1 MFTLFPLCS
10 RMEVLENPAAIAQVF
25 QDGVNERERMH
36 LSKSFVLAGSPQ
48 LRNTGFQLISFRKR
62 GTFF

>member
-1 MFTLFPLCS
+1 
-10 RMEVLENPAAIAQVF
+10 MEVLENPAAIAQVF

-48 LRNTGFQLISFRKR
+48 LQNTGFQLISFRKR